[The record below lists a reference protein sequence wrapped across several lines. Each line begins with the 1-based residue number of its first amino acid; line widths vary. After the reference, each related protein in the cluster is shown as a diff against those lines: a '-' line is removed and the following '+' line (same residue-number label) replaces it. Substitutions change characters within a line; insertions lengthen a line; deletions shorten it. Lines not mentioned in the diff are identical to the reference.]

1 MCGVYV
7 LAECPN
13 CGTEVVVAAKC
24 WTVAP
29 AKLSATGYVPEFRV
43 GIFECPN
50 CKSKFRSRVDPQAKS
65 ADLNNVKVLVE
76 RIQEIREGLKRTLR
90 VLREKI
96 ERLETE
102 RASLLVDIEK
112 LKKVAEARAN
122 ALEVDVKELREEL
135 RSLRKLLGVSEERD

>member
-50 CKSKFRSRVDPQAKS
+50 CKSKFRSKVDPQAKS
-65 ADLNNVKVLVE
+65 ADLNNVKVLAE

-112 LKKVAEARAN
+112 LKRMAEARAN

-135 RSLRKLLGVSEERD
+135 RSLRKLLGVSEESD

>member
-102 RASLLVDIEK
+102 RASLLGDIEE

>member
-1 MCGVYV
+1 MCGVYA

-50 CKSKFRSRVDPQAKS
+50 CKSKFRSKVDPQAKS
-65 ADLNNVKVLVE
+65 ADLNNVKVLAE

-102 RASLLVDIEK
+102 RASLLGDIEE

-135 RSLRKLLGVSEERD
+135 RSLRELLGVSEERV

>member
-1 MCGVYV
+1 MCGVYA
-7 LAECPN
+7 LADCPN
-13 CGTEVVVAAKC
+13 CGTEVEVAAKC

-43 GIFECPN
+43 GIFECPS
-50 CKSKFRSRVDPQAKS
+50 CKSKFRSRVDKP
-65 ADLNNVKVLVE
+65 ADLNNVRVLVE

-112 LKKVAEARAN
+112 LKRVAEARAN
-122 ALEVDVKELREEL
+122 ALEIDVKELREEL
-135 RSLRKLLGVSEERD
+135 RSLRELLGVSEERV